1 MKLSHKIWITLLV
14 VSFLIIS
21 FYRTN
26 YNFTYFSTLFILFII
41 LTFSRELP
49 IRILSLVYLI
59 YFGLGAANIS
69 TYRGEISPKTM
80 TLYSALILLSLLPF
94 FFTKFKQSI
103 FFETIITTPKFG
115 LVTQIHMIIAW
126 VVLSVT
132 FILYGNILLNQELRF
147 KIPPSLGYII
157 KSSLAIPLFYTFIKE
172 DNTKKK
178 IIKYILL
185 PIMPSLIIGSRGN
198 VLMILICSMLIYLT
212 YLNKYKRIHNGI
224 KKIKIKNLIF
234 SISLIGMIVILPL
247 FYIRRIFNSSLQSP
261 LEMISYYNF
270 ASDSFYILLILP
282 FHTAFRE
289 TIGISNVIINNN
301 YINNYTSIPLVFQE
315 LATVLPGD
323 NLAPG
328 KILGKEII
336 GSVLDAGLTPGLLGG
351 TYIDFGYVCI
361 FFGFLTT
368 ILVSFLLR
376 RYLCNARSLIIGFL
390 SLVEYIHFFHRGFLK
405 LEYFTTILIVI
416 IYINLCKKPKKS
428 LVNGLY

>member
-1 MKLSHKIWITLLV
+1 
-14 VSFLIIS
+14 
-21 FYRTN
+21 
-26 YNFTYFSTLFILFII
+26 
-41 LTFSRELP
+41 
-49 IRILSLVYLI
+49 
-59 YFGLGAANIS
+59 
-69 TYRGEISPKTM
+69 
-80 TLYSALILLSLLPF
+80 
-94 FFTKFKQSI
+94 
-103 FFETIITTPKFG
+103 
-115 LVTQIHMIIAW
+115 
-126 VVLSVT
+126 
-132 FILYGNILLNQELRF
+132 
-147 KIPPSLGYII
+147 
-157 KSSLAIPLFYTFIKE
+157 
-172 DNTKKK
+172 
-178 IIKYILL
+178 
-185 PIMPSLIIGSRGN
+185 MPSLIIGSRGN